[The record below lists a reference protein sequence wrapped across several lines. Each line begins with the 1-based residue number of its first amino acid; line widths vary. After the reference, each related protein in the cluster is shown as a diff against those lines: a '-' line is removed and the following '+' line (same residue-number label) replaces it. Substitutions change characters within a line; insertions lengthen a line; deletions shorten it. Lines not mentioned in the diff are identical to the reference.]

1 MNNIKEFRV
10 LYDKDADVLYI
21 RAPAQF
27 AERAVEDDSG
37 LVWRYSIDGA
47 PLGCVVQDFT
57 GYCYPKRQ
65 RRLASEISVHL
76 DLPEHQVE
84 KILSHAISD

>member
-57 GYCYPKRQ
+57 GYWYPKRQ